1 MYRYMQETGRALAG
15 GRPMAID
22 IVDDDVQPSRGSR
35 SAVERASSRPGG
47 RTSLAEPT
55 LLCAL
60 ATHPGHGYHLKQAV
74 EEITQGLV
82 SLDLPGTYRM
92 LRRLE
97 AEGMVVSSW
106 ASGDSGPQRREYA
119 LTVLG
124 WGLLADWQQFLARQ
138 RRACDLTK
146 GALDN
151 ALIMKESLPS
161 SADACLCEAANPG
174 GGA

>member
-1 MYRYMQETGRALAG
+1 MT
-15 GRPMAID
+15 ID
-22 IVDDDVQPSRGSR
+22 IVDDGVQPRHDAR
-35 SAVERASSRPGG
+35 SAAERASSNPGG

-60 ATHPGHGYHLKQAV
+60 ATRPGHGYHLKQAV
-74 EEITQGLV
+74 EEMTQGLV

-97 AEGMVVSSW
+97 AEGMVESSW

-124 WGLLADWQQFLARQ
+124 WGLLADWQQFLTRQ
-138 RRACDLTK
+138 RQACDLTK
-146 GALDN
+146 SALDN
-151 ALIMKESLPS
+151 ALVIKESLPS
-161 SADACLCEAANPG
+161 SAHACSGQAANSG